1 MAGFTGGCLCR
12 QVRYRVESEPLAA
25 LACHCRDCQY
35 VSGGA
40 EANVVAVPL
49 AALQK
54 SGTEQVYRSTANS
67 GTAVWRAFCPTC
79 GTPLFAGNAKHPDMI
94 VIKVGTLDD
103 TTGFKRQGHIWMAS
117 APRWHLTE
125 PGVPTSPENPGAM
138 SSVIGTAVTF

>member
-1 MAGFTGGCLCR
+1 
-12 QVRYRVESEPLAA
+12 
-25 LACHCRDCQY
+25 

-40 EANVVAVPL
+40 EANVVDVPA

-54 SGTEQVYRSTANS
+54 SGTEQVYSSTANS

-125 PGVPTSPENPGAM
+125 PGVPTSPENPKAV
-138 SSVIGTAVTF
+138 SSVFGTAVTF